1 MDEIALEKGPLSE
14 QYRDLLDQIPGGVFA
29 LKWNGA
35 GEPLFVNSTMLSILG
50 ADSLDEIREHAGEDF
65 DTMIYAEDREK
76 THEIFRHLLKEK
88 GRSERFECRI
98 YTVRGMVRLVR
109 GCIKVHDVSS
119 GEKIFVAA
127 VMDLGLISTGGTVY
141 EMDGLTGLMK
151 REPFLS
157 FMYKCRDG
165 IAEGSE
171 KDLVVLYYDIV
182 NFRFINKYDG
192 MASGDEFLRA
202 TGRMLQE
209 IFPEYVVARFSEDH
223 FLVLTDGTD
232 IEGRTERSRER
243 IRRMSS
249 NAMLDCSI
257 GACAWDDPE
266 LDPESICSRARLA
279 SDDNRERVGTFFSYY
294 STELGNRMDLS
305 EYVVSHIDEAIIKGW
320 IKVYYQPIVRAISG
334 QISGMEALA
343 RWDDPERG
351 FLAPMQFIKPLE
363 NSNQIYK
370 LDLCVIDQVCRRIAQ
385 SQKQN
390 RPEISFSVNLSRVDF
405 SCCDMF
411 EEVER
416 IVRHYDIPRRTLHIE
431 NTESALLSSGDDVV
445 ETLNKFRKVG
455 YEIWMDDFGS
465 GYSNLNL
472 LKDYSF
478 DVLKLDMAFLR
489 SDTPRARSIIE
500 SMIAMDKR
508 IGNLTIAEGVE
519 TREQW
524 EFLRKAGCDK
534 MQGYYFGKPLPYD
547 ESLSHCL
554 ASGMSIESSK
564 WKSYYDSLHKV
575 DFNVD
580 LAMML
585 VEYQKGVFNVLFIND
600 RFGEFTGFRSENI
613 LERVENAIND
623 RSDPAC
629 RELIKTAEYSSWSG
643 ASGEYFYS
651 IKGRELKCRYRM
663 LSKRGKRTLFEVR
676 MTSVSNEPA
685 QVEAQNRLV
694 MALRRFY
701 DDMYEIDPSS
711 MAVRPV
717 QMLGTRGDEDP
728 EGKSCA
734 STIAIHD
741 FVPDIFQADQG
752 RYKKFIDPVTLEKRV
767 KGAKGG
773 VLSDVFRTLDEN
785 GCFVWKYHKI
795 FQAIELDPPV
805 LVYCTQMLDT
815 EEEIRELSMIQS
827 DPYRRLVSGEKGD
840 VSEKETLWDD
850 LMLHIPLPI
859 FWKDR
864 NRRFLGASKTF
875 LDYYGFDSIGQ
886 ILGKTDE
893 EVHWHPQNGPYI
905 YDEEQVMN
913 DASMHVNVPGKSIA
927 RGVAHNIMA
936 TKWPVY
942 RKGKVCGLMGYFLDE
957 DMVRKLTGEEVAAV
971 KLDPVTGVESL
982 PAFMDDIS
990 QYTMDHQMGRGMF
1003 GMIVCNIPG
1012 IAQFTKAYGEKASE
1026 DLLKACADAVVSAVG
1041 NTGAVGRLGSEYLAV
1056 LYKYENPDEINEL
1069 AREIKRRLESIH
1081 SVDGNSCTLF
1091 AKIQIVYADV
1101 SLKFED
1107 ALLETLTGETQEST
1121 AIKLDSEDLTRSRN
1135 ARYFLNEI
1143 PMGCYI
1149 IKPDQVITFWNRKA
1163 EDLLGYSADQMV
1175 GGKCSTSRL
1184 ECCDCNEKR
1193 VPQHMC
1199 PGVRAF
1205 STGETQT
1212 VNVVFH
1218 KADGKG
1224 LLVRNTLIPIRN
1236 EKGEITESI
1245 GVFFPAS
1252 KGDINFNIV
1261 TEIYENAT
1269 RDPVTGL
1276 PGRRFMESCVEDS
1289 LEMYRRNGMNFAV
1302 FFADVD
1308 NLHEINNTYGHET
1321 GDKILRILGDEMRK
1335 QGRRTERLCR
1345 WGGDEFVAVIY
1356 INDPRDIIGASRR
1369 LATVAGNIETE
1380 SGGRRVSVSI
1390 SVGITAV
1397 RPDDDGKKIVDRADR
1412 YMYLAKKLP
1421 DKKIVTDFNVD
1432 DLDEL

>member
-1 MDEIALEKGPLSE
+1 MDESFLEEELLSK

-29 LKWNGA
+29 FRRDGK
-35 GEPLFVNSTMLSILG
+35 GEPLFVN
-50 ADSLDEIREHAGEDF
+50 
-65 DTMIYAEDREK
+65 
-76 THEIFRHLLKEK
+76 
-88 GRSERFECRI
+88 
-98 YTVRGMVRLVR
+98 
-109 GCIKVHDVSS
+109 
-119 GEKIFVAA
+119 
-127 VMDLGLISTGGTVY
+127 GT
-141 EMDGLTGLMK
+141 EMDDLTGLMK
-151 REPFLS
+151 REQFLS

-165 IAEGSE
+165 IAEGSG
-171 KDLVVLYYDIV
+171 KKLVVLYYDIV

-192 MASGDEFLRA
+192 MAAGDEFLRS

-209 IFPEYVVARFSEDH
+209 LFPEYVVARFSEDH
-223 FLVLTDGTD
+223 FLVLTDGKN
-232 IEGRTERSRER
+232 IKERTERSRER
-243 IRRMSS
+243 IKRMSS

-266 LDPESICSRARLA
+266 LDPGSICSRARLA
-279 SDDNRERVGTFFSYY
+279 SDDNRERVGTFFSFY
-294 STELGNRMDLS
+294 STELGNRLDLS
-305 EYVVSHIDEAIIKGW
+305 EYIVSHIDEAIAKGW
-320 IKVYYQPIVRAISG
+320 IKVYYQPIVRAITG
-334 QISGMEALA
+334 QLSGMEALA

-370 LDLCVIDQVCRRIAQ
+370 LDLCVVDQVCRRVAQ

-405 SCCDMF
+405 GCCDMF

-431 NTESALLSSGDDVV
+431 NTESALLSSGDEVV
-445 ETLNKFRKVG
+445 EALDKFRKAG

-524 EFLRKAGCDK
+524 DFLRKAGCDK

-547 ESLSHCL
+547 ETVSHCM
-554 ASGMSIESSK
+554 ASGMSIESSM
-564 WKSYYDSLHKV
+564 WKSYYDSLQTV
-575 DFNVD
+575 DFKVD

-600 RFGEFTGFRSENI
+600 RFDEFTGFRSDNI

-623 RSDPAC
+623 RRDPAC
-629 RELIKTAEYSSWSG
+629 RELIKIAEYSSWSG

-676 MTSVSNEPA
+676 MTSVSNEPS
-685 QVEAQNRLV
+685 QVEAQNRLI
-694 MALRRFY
+694 MALRCFY
-701 DDMYEIDPSS
+701 DDLYEIDPST

-728 EGKSCA
+728 DGKSCA
-734 STIAIHD
+734 FTMAIHD
-741 FVPDIFQADQG
+741 FVPDVFQADQG
-752 RYKKFIDPVTLEKRV
+752 RFKKFIDPATLEKRV
-767 KGAKGG
+767 DESKGG
-773 VLSDVFRTLDEN
+773 MLSEVFRTLDEN
-785 GCFVWKYHKI
+785 GCFVWKYHRI
-795 FQAIELDPPV
+795 FRAPELDPPV

-827 DPYRRLVSGEKGD
+827 DPYRHLVSCDEGEAGGT
-840 VSEKETLWDD
+840 EKETLWDD
-850 LMLHIPLPI
+850 LMLHIPLPV

-893 EVHWHPQNGPYI
+893 EVHWHPQDGPYI
-905 YDEEQVMN
+905 SDEEQVMN
-913 DASMHVNVPGKSIA
+913 DASMHVNIPGKSIA

-942 RKGKVCGLMGYFLDE
+942 RRGKVCGLMGYFLDE
-957 DMVRKLTGEEVAAV
+957 DMVGKLTGEEVAAV
-971 KLDPVTGVESL
+971 KLDPVTGLEDL
-982 PAFMDDIS
+982 PAFIDDIS
-990 QYTMDHQMGRGMF
+990 QYTRDYQMGYGMF

-1012 IAQFTKAYGEKASE
+1012 ITQLTRAYGAKASK
-1026 DLLKACADAVVSAVG
+1026 DLLKICADRVVSVVG
-1041 NTGAVGRLGSEYLAV
+1041 NTGTVGRIGSEYLAV
-1056 LYKYENPDEINEL
+1056 LYKYENPNDINEL
-1069 AREIKRRLESIH
+1069 ADEIRRRIESIH
-1081 SVDGNSCTLF
+1081 SVNGYSCTLF
-1091 AKIQIVYADV
+1091 AKMQIVYADV
-1101 SLKFED
+1101 SMRFED
-1107 ALLETLTGETQEST
+1107 ALLKALTGEAQDEI
-1121 AIKLDSEDLTRSRN
+1121 ALKLDSGDLIRSQTTRD
-1135 ARYFLNEI
+1135 FLNEL

-1163 EDLLGYSADQMV
+1163 EDLLGYTADQMV

-1224 LLVRNTLIPIRN
+1224 LMVKNTLIPIRN

-1245 GVFFPAS
+1245 GVFLPAG
-1252 KGDINFNIV
+1252 KGDIDFNVV
-1261 TEIYENAT
+1261 TEIYEKAT
-1269 RDPVTGL
+1269 MDTVTGL
-1276 PGRRFMESCVEDS
+1276 PGRRFMEACVQDS
-1289 LEMYRRNGMNFAV
+1289 LELYRRNGVKFAV

-1308 NLHEINNTYGHET
+1308 NLHDINNTYGHET

-1335 QGRRTERLCR
+1335 QGRRTERLCW
-1345 WGGDEFVAVIY
+1345 WGGDEFVAVIH

-1369 LATVAGNIETE
+1369 LAAVAGNIETE
-1380 SGGRRVSVSI
+1380 CDGRRVSVSI

-1421 DKKIVTDFNVD
+1421 DKNIVTDFNVD
-1432 DLDEL
+1432 DLGD